1 LYLVFLSSLFSFLD
15 GGYLPAKKGKELERR
30 TSRMKYQ
37 EEGTTLLRNGNIKA
51 ANDCFKKA
59 VDVSPV
65 MAKELMKK
73 LDEMKVEYIVAPY
86 EADAQLSFLCKTNYV
101 HAIITEDSDL
111 IAYECPRVF
120 LKMDKYGNGEEIQ
133 LKNIGLNEELNFI
146 HFNHD
151 MFIRMCVL
159 SGCDYLDSLQ
169 GIGIVNAYKIV
180 RDYKTLDGIFEQL
193 EKVVTLPKDY
203 KKDFLKAEL
212 TFKHQRVF
220 DVLNRKMVPLN
231 PLPQEISEE
240 PLSFLGPLLSSSVYL
255 SICTGKMDPITMKY
269 FDEEKSSRSS
279 VVSKTS
285 PFMNQST
292 LKIGIS
298 KKQSINTLLI
308 KKYLKSDEESL
319 TSFDSQKSSF
329 DSQNKES
336 GSEGSEEGEE
346 SEPEE
351 SEQES
356 EYEEQESEHEEQ
368 EKSETEEQ
376 QESEPQKEQIEIS
389 DDSDQEKK
397 KRKHETIINLTNEKR
412 DLFDMIYKKKK
423 INK

>member
-1 LYLVFLSSLFSFLD
+1 
-15 GGYLPAKKGKELERR
+15 
-30 TSRMKYQ
+30 MKYQ

-51 ANDCFKKA
+51 ANECFKKA

-73 LDEMKVEYIVAPY
+73 LDEMKVEYMVAPY

-111 IAYECPRVF
+111 LPYECPRVF

-146 HFNHD
+146 SFNHE

-159 SGCDYLDSLQ
+159 SGCDYLDSIQ
-169 GIGIVNAYKIV
+169 GIGIVNAYKMV
-180 RDYKTLDGIFEQL
+180 RDYKTMDGIFEQL

-220 DVLNRKMVPLN
+220 DVVNKRMLPLN
-231 PLPQEISEE
+231 PLPEEISRES
-240 PLSFLGPLLSSSVYL
+240 LSFLGPMLSSSVYL
-255 SICTGKMDPITMKY
+255 SICTGKMDPITLKY
-269 FDEEKSSRSS
+269 FDEVDKGGGVSQSKGDARVSSS
-279 VVSKTS
+279 S
-285 PFMNQST
+285 PFINQST
-292 LKIGIS
+292 LKIGIN

-308 KKYLKSDEESL
+308 KKYLKSDEDSL

-336 GSEGSEEGEE
+336 EGESESESESESEKEESEQDHE
-346 SEPEE
+346 SEPEVE
-351 SEQES
+351 SPEIES
-356 EYEEQESEHEEQ
+356 DPEPEPKIESK
-368 EKSETEEQ
+368 KSPPPSIE
-376 QESEPQKEQIEIS
+376 EIS
-389 DDSDQEKK
+389 DESDQEKNK
-397 KRKHETIINLTNEKR
+397 KRKYETINLTNEKR

>member
-1 LYLVFLSSLFSFLD
+1 
-15 GGYLPAKKGKELERR
+15 
-30 TSRMKYQ
+30 
-37 EEGTTLLRNGNIKA
+37 
-51 ANDCFKKA
+51 
-59 VDVSPV
+59 
-65 MAKELMKK
+65 
-73 LDEMKVEYIVAPY
+73 
-86 EADAQLSFLCKTNYV
+86 
-101 HAIITEDSDL
+101 
-111 IAYECPRVF
+111 
-120 LKMDKYGNGEEIQ
+120 

-231 PLPQEISEE
+231 PLPEEISEE

-269 FDEEKSSRSS
+269 FDEEKSTTHSG

-336 GSEGSEEGEE
+336 GSEESEEGEE
-346 SEPEE
+346 SGSGSEE

-356 EYEEQESEHEEQ
+356 EYEEEEEEQ
-368 EKSETEEQ
+368 SEREPERE
-376 QESEPQKEQIEIS
+376 ESEPQKEQIEIS